1 MPQASITAIAP
12 AIINIGNGDSIRSA
26 KKSRYIFDAKKIFVP
41 FLTTREGGSGVG
53 LALARQVMIAHGG
66 FIRVADNKGGG
77 AVFHLTF

>member
-1 MPQASITAIAP
+1 VPQASITAIAP

-53 LALARQVMIAHGG
+53 LARQVMIAHGG

-77 AVFHLTF
+77 AVFQLTF